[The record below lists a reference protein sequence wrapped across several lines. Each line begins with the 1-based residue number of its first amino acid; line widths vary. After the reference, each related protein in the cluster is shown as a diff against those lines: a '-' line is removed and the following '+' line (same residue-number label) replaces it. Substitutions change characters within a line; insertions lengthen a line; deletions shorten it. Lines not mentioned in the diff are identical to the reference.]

1 MPRRLRIEY
10 PGAIYHIM
18 ACGNGRQHIVCD
30 DHDRQRLMDEF
41 ARCVNRT
48 SWQVFSF
55 VILSNRLHLMLKTPE
70 LNLARSVQR
79 CLSSEAHYFFTHR
92 KVRRSQDRRRHN
104 GRAVRP
110 ISRRHEEVAI
120 VTLAPIIQAP
130 SRKHIVNHCIWQY
143 SATDRF
149 MRISSDRPT

>member
-1 MPRRLRIEY
+1 MRQPHVVAGLLVWGGPRVRRGLRFPPLRFLIDVVSIEGMPRRLRIEY

-55 VILSNRLHLMLKTPE
+55 VILSNRLHLVLKTPE

-104 GRAVRP
+104 GRAVN
-110 ISRRHEEVAI
+110 
-120 VTLAPIIQAP
+120 Q
-130 SRKHIVNHCIWQY
+130 
-143 SATDRF
+143 
-149 MRISSDRPT
+149 